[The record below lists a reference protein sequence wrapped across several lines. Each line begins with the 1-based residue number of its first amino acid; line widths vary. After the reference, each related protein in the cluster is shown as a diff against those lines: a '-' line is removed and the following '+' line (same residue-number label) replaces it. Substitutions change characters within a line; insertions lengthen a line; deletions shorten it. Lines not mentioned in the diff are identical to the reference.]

1 MLKIDKPLILASASP
16 RRQELLANAGID
28 FTVLVKPVEE
38 DYPSSLKG
46 AAVAEFIAQ
55 KKAAAYDHEVHNGS
69 IVITADTI
77 VVVDDLIL
85 GKPADAVA
93 ATEMLTMLSGRS
105 HEVVTAVCIRVQH
118 LTKSFHVRTKVTF
131 RTLLMR
137 EINHYI
143 EHYRPFDKAG
153 GYGIQEW
160 IGHVG
165 IVSIDGSYDNVVG
178 LPMAALWS
186 ELQAMQK
193 AGSL

>member
-1 MLKIDKPLILASASP
+1 MILASASP

-85 GKPADAVA
+85 GKPADAVV
-93 ATEMLTMLSGRS
+93 ATEMLSMLSGRS

-131 RTLLMR
+131 RTLLMS

>member
-1 MLKIDKPLILASASP
+1 MILASASP

-105 HEVVTAVCIRVQH
+105 HEVVTAVCIRGMH
-118 LTKSFHVRTKVTF
+118 FNNLFHNTTKVRF
-131 RTLLMR
+131 RSLLPS
-137 EINHYI
+137 EITHYI
-143 EHYRPFDKAG
+143 EHFKPFDKAG

-165 IVSIDGSYDNVVG
+165 IVSIEGSYDNVVG

-186 ELQAMQK
+186 ELQSLQK
-193 AGSL
+193 EGHL

>member
-105 HEVVTAVCIRVQH
+105 HEVVTAVCIRVQQ

-131 RTLLMR
+131 RTLLMS

>member
-105 HEVVTAVCIRVQH
+105 HEVVTAVCIRAQH

-131 RTLLMR
+131 RTLLMS

>member
-55 KKAAAYDHEVHNGS
+55 KKAAAYEHEVHNGS

-85 GKPADAVA
+85 GKPADAEA
-93 ATEMLTMLSGRS
+93 ATEMLSMLSGRS